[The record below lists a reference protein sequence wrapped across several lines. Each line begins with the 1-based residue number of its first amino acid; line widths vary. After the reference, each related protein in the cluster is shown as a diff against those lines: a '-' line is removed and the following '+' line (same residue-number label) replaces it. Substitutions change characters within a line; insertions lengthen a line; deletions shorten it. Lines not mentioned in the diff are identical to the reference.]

1 MKIVPTLRVVS
12 KSDAPAELGEL
23 GVTDLPAEV
32 RLALDDIA
40 GAVREGLL
48 AMSVAAG
55 MAVMRAMFD
64 AEVAA
69 VCGPRGKH
77 DPDRVAVRH
86 GDGRGSVVLGG
97 RRVPVTRP
105 RARTTDGVEVPLG
118 AYRHFAGED
127 QLTAVVMERMLAGLA
142 TRRHVKAGEP
152 VGQAVQEQ
160 ARATS
165 RSAVSRR
172 FIAATKTALAELLAR
187 DLAPLDIKVLM
198 VDGEHLAEHLAVVAL
213 AITADGTK
221 VPVGLWEGSTENA
234 TVVKA
239 LLADLVA
246 RGLDVSDGLLVVIDG
261 AKALSS
267 AVKAVFGASAA
278 IQRCTAHKRRNVA
291 DHLPEAERGFIDTK
305 LGRIF
310 ANPDP
315 AAGLRDAKAL
325 ATALAR
331 KHPGASASL
340 REGLEEM
347 FTVTRLGIT
356 GTLARTLTTS
366 DSIVISSLLAGRCCD
381 LGGCVEDGVVDA
393 SAHRCG
399 SGFSGVRSLSN
410 CHVGRPGL
418 GSWSSWWELRR
429 VVHRALVRVAGAVAG
444 CPRRACGCVPGRSAG
459 GTVGSHWKPVDSREL
474 PGRAHAGR
482 GGGGARSRPGCRV
495 GRRARIG
502 ILRRCGPRPRRWL
515 GRRRGRVRAG
525 HGSPWRGSVRGA
537 VVPRR

>member
-1 MKIVPTLRVVS
+1 MKTVPTLRVVS
-12 KSDAPAELGEL
+12 KPDAADQLAELG
-23 GVTDLPAEV
+23 VADLPAEV
-32 RLALDDIA
+32 RLALTDVA
-40 GAVREGLL
+40 GAAREGLL

-55 MAVMRAMFD
+55 LAVMRAMFD
-64 AEVAA
+64 AEITAA
-69 VCGPRGKH
+69 CGPKGH
-77 DPDRVAVRH
+77 NDPDRTAVRH
-86 GDGRGSVVLGG
+86 GAGRGSVVLGG

-105 RARTTDGVEVPLG
+105 RARTLDGAEVPLH
-118 AYRHFAGED
+118 AYRLFAAED
-127 QLTAVVMERMLAGLA
+127 QLTAVVLERMLAGLA
-142 TRRHVKAGEP
+142 TRRHVAVGEP
-152 VGQAVQEQ
+152 VGQAVSTR
-160 ARATS
+160 ATATS

-187 DLAPLDIKVLM
+187 DLGPLDIKVLM
-198 VDGEHLAEHLAVVAL
+198 VDGEHLADHLAVVAL

-246 RGLDVSDGLLVVIDG
+246 RGLDATDGLLVVIDG

-278 IQRCTAHKRRNVA
+278 IQRCTVHKRRNVA

-331 KHPGASASL
+331 KHPGAAASL
-340 REGLEEM
+340 REGLEDM

-366 DSIVISSLLAGRCCD
+366 NPIESMISIARATNRNVTYWRDGQMVLRWTAAGMLNAERSFRRVKGYKQMPKLITALRRHAHPD
-381 LGGCVEDGVVDA
+381 T
-393 SAHRCG
+393 AHRT
-399 SGFSGVRSLSN
+399 
-410 CHVGRPGL
+410 
-418 GSWSSWWELRR
+418 E
-429 VVHRALVRVAGAVAG
+429 
-444 CPRRACGCVPGRSAG
+444 
-459 GTVGSHWKPVDSREL
+459 TVG
-474 PGRAHAGR
+474 AA
-482 GGGGARSRPGCRV
+482 A
-495 GRRARIG
+495 
-502 ILRRCGPRPRRWL
+502 
-515 GRRRGRVRAG
+515 
-525 HGSPWRGSVRGA
+525 
-537 VVPRR
+537 